1 MVRLRY
7 VLGIKKITIV
17 LIPEG
22 CTKVKHFRLPRFL
35 VVLFVLFILPCLAYL
50 SLIIRDY
57 QKIKPQMFRLV
68 QLQRENELQKRQF
81 VRLVE
86 RINQL
91 TQEMGTL
98 QELNHR
104 LRIMVNLEMSEDN
117 TQSYGVGGSD
127 PDPLPPYYSS
137 SQSYR
142 GLVRLMH
149 RSLDTLNLKIAVDKQ
164 NKTELQTFFEHQKGL
179 LASTPSIWPTKGW
192 LTSRFGYRLSPFT
205 GDREFHNGIDIS
217 ARRNAPVI
225 APANGVVSSAGR
237 QRLPRRV
244 LFINHGY
251 GLVTKYAHLQ
261 KILVKEGQYV
271 KRGEKVAL
279 VGSSGRSTG
288 PHLHYEVRLNGVP
301 TNPLNYILN

>member
-7 VLGIKKITIV
+7 VLGIKKFTIV

-22 CTKVKHFRLPRFL
+22 CTKVKHFRLPKFL
-35 VVLFVLFILPCLAYL
+35 VVLFILFLLPCLTYL

-57 QKIKPQMFRLV
+57 QKIKPQMFRLA
-68 QLQRENELQKRQF
+68 QLQRENEQQKRQF

-91 TQEMGTL
+91 TEKMGEL
-98 QELNHR
+98 QDLNHR
-104 LRIMVNLEMSEDN
+104 LRIMVNLEVRDDN
-117 TQSYGVGGSD
+117 TRSPGVGGSD
-127 PDPLPPYYSS
+127 PDPFPPDYSS
-137 SQSYR
+137 AHGYR

-164 NKTELQTFFEHQKGL
+164 DKNKLQEFFENQKGL
-179 LASTPSIWPTKGW
+179 LASTPSIWPAKGW
-192 LTSRFGYRLSPFT
+192 LTSRFGRRISPFT
-205 GDREFHNGIDIS
+205 GDKEFHNGIDIS

-225 APANGVVSSAGR
+225 ASANGVVSSAGR
-237 QRLPRRV
+237 ERLPGRV

-251 GLVTKYAHLQ
+251 GMVTKYAHLQ

-271 KRGEKVAL
+271 KRGQKVAL
-279 VGSSGRSTG
+279 VGSTGRSTG

-301 TNPLNYILN
+301 ADPLNYILN

>member
-1 MVRLRY
+1 
-7 VLGIKKITIV
+7 LGIKKLTIV

-22 CTKVKHFRLPRFL
+22 CTKVKHFRLPKFL
-35 VVLFVLFILPCLAYL
+35 VVLFVLFLLPCLAYL

-57 QKIKPQMFRLV
+57 QKIKPQMFRLA
-68 QLQRENELQKRQF
+68 QLQRENDLQKRQF

-117 TQSYGVGGSD
+117 TRSYGVGGSD
-127 PDPLPPYYSS
+127 SDPLPPAYSS
-137 SQSYR
+137 AQSYR

-149 RSLDTLNLKIAVDKQ
+149 RSLDTLNLKIAVDRQ
-164 NKTELQTFFEHQKGL
+164 NKTELQTFFEDQKGL

-192 LTSRFGYRLSPFT
+192 LTSRFGHRLSPFT
-205 GDREFHNGIDIS
+205 GDKEFHNGIDVS

-237 QRLPRRV
+237 ERLPGRV

>member
-35 VVLFVLFILPCLAYL
+35 VVLFVLFLLPCLAYL

-57 QKIKPQMFRLV
+57 QKIKPQMFRLA
-68 QLQRENELQKRQF
+68 QLQRENGLQKRQF

-127 PDPLPPYYSS
+127 PDSLPPDYSS
-137 SQSYR
+137 AQSYR

-164 NKTELQTFFEHQKGL
+164 HKTELQTFFEDQKGL

-237 QRLPRRV
+237 QRLPGRV